1 MMDLSA
7 LMHQCAPSVAPVV
20 LKAIIRAESSFDP
33 LALHINGKARLR
45 YPPKSVGQAATWSS
59 WLIEHGY
66 SIDLG
71 LMQINSRNLTAL
83 NLTPEGA
90 FDPCQN
96 VRAGA
101 ALLKAQYARA
111 KQAGSADSKALLQA
125 ISAYNTGNFQGGFS
139 NGYVA
144 KVMMNNAEARELLTL
159 DMTCLLTH
167 CASSGSGTHRPAPAY
182 TADTAIGGFGVSIVQ
197 P

>member
-1 MMDLSA
+1 MMDLST

-20 LKAIIRAESSFDP
+20 LKALIRAESGFDP

-45 YPPKSVGQAATWSS
+45 YAPRSAGQAATWSS
-59 WLIEHGY
+59 WLIERGY

-71 LMQINSRNLTAL
+71 LMQINSRNLAAL

-111 KQAGSADSKALLQA
+111 KQAGSTDSKALLQA

-167 CASSGSGTHRPAPAY
+167 CASSGSSTHRPAPAY

>member
-1 MMDLSA
+1 MIDLSTV
-7 LMHQCAPSVAPVV
+7 MHQCAPGVAPVV
-20 LKAIIRAESSFDP
+20 LEAIIRAESSFDP

-45 YPPKSVGQAATWSS
+45 YPPKSAGQAATWSS

-71 LMQINSRNLTAL
+71 LMQINSSNLTPL
-83 NLTPEGA
+83 NLTPAGA

-96 VRAGA
+96 LHAGA
-101 ALLKAQYARA
+101 AILKAQYARA
-111 KQAGSADSKALLQA
+111 KQAGSTDSKALLQA

-144 KVMMNNAEARELLTL
+144 KVMMNNATARELLSL

-167 CASSGSGTHRPAPAY
+167 CASSGSSTHRPAPAY
-182 TADTAIGGFGVSIVQ
+182 TADTAIGGFGASIVQ

>member
-1 MMDLSA
+1 MIDLSTV
-7 LMHQCAPSVAPVV
+7 MRQCAPTVAPVV
-20 LKAIIRAESSFDP
+20 LQAIIRAESHFDP

-45 YPPKSVGQAATWSS
+45 GPPKSAGQAATWSS
-59 WLIEHGY
+59 WLIAHGY

-71 LMQINSRNLTAL
+71 LMQINSRNLAAL
-83 NLTPEGA
+83 NLTPAGA

-101 ALLKAQYARA
+101 TILKAQYTRA
-111 KQAGSADSKALLQA
+111 KQAGSTDSKALLQA

-144 KVMMNNAEARELLTL
+144 KVMMNNAEARDLLKL
-159 DMTCLLTH
+159 DMTCLLTN
-167 CASSGSGTHRPAPAY
+167 CASSGSGTRRLASAF

>member
-1 MMDLSA
+1 MMDLST
-7 LMHQCAPSVAPVV
+7 LMHQCAPAVAPVV
-20 LKAIIRAESSFDP
+20 LKAIVRAESRFDP
-33 LALHINGKARLR
+33 LALHINGNARLR
-45 YPPKSVGQAATWSS
+45 YPPKSAAQAATWSS
-59 WLIEHGY
+59 WLIGHGY

-101 ALLKAQYARA
+101 TILKAQYARA
-111 KQAGSADSKALLQA
+111 KQAGSTDSTALLQA

-159 DMTCLLTH
+159 DMTCLLTR
-167 CASSGSGTHRPAPAY
+167 CASPGSGTHRPATAY